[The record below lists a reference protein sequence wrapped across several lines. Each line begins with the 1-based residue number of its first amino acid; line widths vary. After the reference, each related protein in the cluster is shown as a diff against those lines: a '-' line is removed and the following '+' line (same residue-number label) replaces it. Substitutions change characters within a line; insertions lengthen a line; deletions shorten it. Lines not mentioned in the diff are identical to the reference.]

1 MHGITFYGE
10 NIQDEWFIVELLF
23 HLTKQFRGL
32 VARVVDSDGEFMLIE
47 AADHLPQW
55 ANPDTCMQRVS
66 MTNANLISTK
76 ITIRGVSISQVYL
89 CDGDLLL
96 VQNSP
101 SDSNTVLS
109 VSAALDKVRRN
120 PKLYKVPAAISD
132 CIRARFG
139 DSAKQQHRVTV
150 YLPIAA
156 AMILKTDP
164 SLIAPVVRTFCNR
177 DQIDLKA
184 CRAMKHFPPEVR
196 VYADVTFTR
205 CLYAML
211 TYTRYTPDRRTG
223 WNLPAPNHETYKAH
237 TLGMKIAAGFEI
249 LASKAAKSGDVD
261 DLSNDKDWHLFLSRL
276 NANQYF
282 GENIEHS
289 KEYTRRLQNAKEYFK
304 MFADSRPIATDQAA
318 QRVRKQLKEL
328 RSSHESFSADE
339 MQEYKPIDDSDDWL
353 NMSAEDLDK
362 MLAERYGIKKTFQ
375 ANDDVDAQTATDLT
389 GNLQQFL
396 NQKSEFDGIDMRPEP
411 PKRGIKKKAESSFSA
426 IEPTTLDESTAV
438 TFNPDTFQHHLQEML
453 DFIIPEDNWDSH
465 SDMSDFDDECIGRNI
480 EKMGTEVPASE
491 STESGASSLAEYMQQ
506 MDLELAGTTIGK
518 SFLPKAAGEAN
529 GTADDSF
536 DDIESF
542 EPVNIDVNALRNLAE
557 SYQAQ
562 LGGHGPAASI
572 LGSLGMN
579 IRPNPKVGTNKEE
592 PTIFN
597 TQV

>member
-1 MHGITFYGE
+1 M
-10 NIQDEWFIVELLF
+10 
-23 HLTKQFRGL
+23 
-32 VARVVDSDGEFMLIE
+32 
-47 AADHLPQW
+47 
-55 ANPDTCMQRVS
+55 
-66 MTNANLISTK
+66 
-76 ITIRGVSISQVYL
+76 YL

-101 SDSNTVLS
+101 SDSNTVLP
-109 VSAALDKVRRN
+109 VSAALDKVQRN
-120 PKLYKVPAAISD
+120 PKLYKVPATILD
-132 CIRARFG
+132 CIRARFVV
-139 DSAKQQHRVTV
+139 SAKQQHRATI

-156 AMILKTDP
+156 AMILKTNP

-211 TYTRYTPDRRTG
+211 MYNRYTPDRRTG
-223 WNLPAPNHETYKAH
+223 WNLPATNHETYKAH

-249 LASKAAKSGDVD
+249 LASKVTKPGDLD
-261 DLSNDKDWHLFLSRL
+261 NDKDWHLFLNRL

-289 KEYTRRLQNAKEYFK
+289 KEHTRRLQNAKEYFK

-318 QRVRKQLKEL
+318 QRVLMQLKEL
-328 RSSHESFSADE
+328 HSSHDSFSADE
-339 MQEYKPIDDSDDWL
+339 MQEYKSIDDSDDWL

-362 MLAERYGIKKTFQ
+362 MLAERYGIKKTFH
-375 ANDDVDAQTATDLT
+375 ASDDVDVQTATDLT
-389 GNLQQFL
+389 GNLEAFL
-396 NQKSEFDGIDMRPEP
+396 NQKSEFDGIDLRPEP
-411 PKRGIKKKAESSFSA
+411 PKRGIKNKSGTNFSA
-426 IEPTTLDESTAV
+426 TESAAVDESTAV
-438 TFNPDTFQHHLQEML
+438 TFNPDAFQHHLQEML

-465 SDMSDFDDECIGRNI
+465 SDMSDYDDECIGRNI
-480 EKMGTEVPASE
+480 DSMGTEVPAETE
-491 STESGASSLAEYMQQ
+491 STENGASSLVEYMHQ

-518 SFLPKAAGEAN
+518 SFLPNTAAEPN
-529 GTADDSF
+529 GMAEDSF

-542 EPVNIDVNALRNLAE
+542 EPVDIDVNALRNLAE

-579 IRPNPKVGTNKEE
+579 IRPNPNTAADKDE

>member
-1 MHGITFYGE
+1 
-10 NIQDEWFIVELLF
+10 
-23 HLTKQFRGL
+23 
-32 VARVVDSDGEFMLIE
+32 MLIE

-66 MTNANLISTK
+66 LPNRELM
-76 ITIRGVSISQVYL
+76 IRLKFKCSISQVYL
-89 CDGDLLL
+89 CEGDLLL

-101 SDSNTVLS
+101 SESNTVLP
-109 VSAALDKVRRN
+109 VSAALSKIRRN

-132 CIRARFG
+132 CVRARFPE
-139 DSAKQQHRVTV
+139 SAKQQHRATV

-196 VYADVTFTR
+196 VYADVMFTR

-211 TYTRYTPDRRTG
+211 MYTRYTPDRRTG
-223 WNLPAPNHETYKAH
+223 WNLPATSHETYKAH

-249 LASKAAKSGDVD
+249 LASQAASSTNVD
-261 DLSNDKDWHLFLSRL
+261 ELDNDKDWHLFMNRL
-276 NANQYF
+276 NANNYF
-282 GENIEHS
+282 DGNIEHS
-289 KEYTRRLQNAKEYFK
+289 KEHTRRLQNAKEYYK
-304 MFADSRPIATDQAA
+304 MFADSRPIATDEAA
-318 QRVRKQLKEL
+318 QRVLKHLKEL
-328 RSSHESFSADE
+328 HSSHDSFNADE
-339 MQEYKPIDDSDDWL
+339 MQEYKAIDDSDDWL
-353 NMSAEDLDK
+353 NMSVEDLDK
-362 MLAERYGIKKTFQ
+362 MLAERYGVKKTYH
-375 ANDDVDAQTATDLT
+375 ASDDVDMQAATDLT
-389 GNLQQFL
+389 GNLEEFL
-396 NQKSEFDGIDMRPEP
+396 KQKSEFDGVDLRPEP
-411 PKRGIKKKAESSFSA
+411 PKRGIKKKNEATAAAESAALDDS
-426 IEPTTLDESTAV
+426 TTIN
-438 TFNPDTFQHHLQEML
+438 FNPDAFQHHLKEML

-480 EKMGTEVPASE
+480 ERMGTEVPAAE
-491 STESGASSLAEYMQQ
+491 STENGGSSLAEYMQQ

-518 SFLPKAAGEAN
+518 SFLSKASGEGN
-529 GTADDSF
+529 GTVDDDSF

-542 EPVNIDVNALRNLAE
+542 EPVNIDVNALKNLAE

-579 IRPNPKVGTNKEE
+579 IRPNPKATADKDE
-592 PTIFN
+592 PILN